1 MATPNSS
8 IELTSRGKVVLWLA
22 SLAAGAAWLG
32 GDDHARL
39 AASMLA
45 APILIDFVAKQRR
58 LHFTKVRVAPRRTI
72 AGAVYFQ
79 TVEIEHH
86 GRRPLRACLF
96 HEPRSMRAEPPTM
109 LPTLQPFEPTKIE
122 LRQRSLVRS
131 HVLERVFVLESQWPL
146 GMFTTRS
153 VVSSQS
159 DLITEPMRVEMH
171 ADILDAAADAESAPV
186 DRSMLPGPEFQSLR
200 EYLPEED
207 ARGVHALRSA
217 ALGTL
222 VRRVTRGR
230 LPRTI
235 GIVLDL
241 RRPPGHVRGRG
252 MRRCEWSLG
261 ACATLVEE
269 LHRRGCEIR
278 VLVIDTEPEQIEVRV
293 PAQVNDLLTLLSEAT
308 LSNRRVLGTDQL
320 DDVNELVHCYW
331 IPAGGFTKAPEIHGL
346 AGDITMITEDVG

>member
-8 IELTSRGKVVLWLA
+8 VELTPRGKIVLWLA
-22 SLAAGAAWLG
+22 GLAAGAAWIG
-32 GDDHARL
+32 GDDNARL
-39 AASMLA
+39 AAAMLA

-58 LHFTKVRVAPRRTI
+58 LHFTHVRVASRRTI
-72 AGAVYFQ
+72 AGAIYFQ
-79 TVEIEHH
+79 TVAVEHH
-86 GRRPLRACLF
+86 GRRPLRSCLF
-96 HEPRSMRAEPPTM
+96 YEPRSMRGEPPTM
-109 LPTLQPFEPTKIE
+109 LPTLQPFEPVEIE

-146 GMFTTRS
+146 GMFATRS
-153 VVSSQS
+153 VVSSQC
-159 DLITEPMRVEMH
+159 DLVTEPMRVALR
-171 ADILDAAADAESAPV
+171 ADLLDAAADAESAPV

-235 GIVLDL
+235 GVVLDL
-241 RRPPGHVRGRG
+241 RQPPGHARGRG
-252 MRRCEWSLG
+252 LRRCEWSLG

-269 LHRRGCEIR
+269 LHRRGSVMR
-278 VLVIDTEPEQIEVRV
+278 VHVIDTDSEQIEVKG
-293 PAQVNDLLTLLSEAT
+293 PAQLTDLMTLLSEANMST
-308 LSNRRVLGTDQL
+308 HRNLAPDQL
-320 DDVNELVHCYW
+320 SDLEGLVHCYW
-331 IPAGGFTKAPEIHGL
+331 IPAGGYAKAPELRHL
-346 AGDITMITEDVG
+346 GDVTVIAEDVE